1 LDPVFQQEGEGLA
14 GGGGVWL
21 RHRQPGQREG
31 ARPAAQPPGA
41 TALTPLSIVTEP
53 RTDLE
58 PAPPV
63 RIDPARL
70 ERIVTDLLDNA
81 VRHGAPPI
89 VVTTDTA
96 SGYVQLTVH
105 DAAPGMPAQFL
116 PHAAERFARAD
127 TARTISGTALGLSLV
142 DAIVA
147 AHGHLRW
154 CSGTAHHYPQP
165 VPVPCTHPGA
175 GTTITVLL
183 PAAPTSTSSAT
194 GG

>member
-105 DAAPGMPAQFL
+105 DAELACPPSSYRTRRNGSPAPTPPA
-116 PHAAERFARAD
+116 PSRARASACRSSTPSSPHT
-127 TARTISGTALGLSLV
+127 TAI
-142 DAIVA
+142 
-147 AHGHLRW
+147 
-154 CSGTAHHYPQP
+154 
-165 VPVPCTHPGA
+165 
-175 GTTITVLL
+175 
-183 PAAPTSTSSAT
+183 
-194 GG
+194 